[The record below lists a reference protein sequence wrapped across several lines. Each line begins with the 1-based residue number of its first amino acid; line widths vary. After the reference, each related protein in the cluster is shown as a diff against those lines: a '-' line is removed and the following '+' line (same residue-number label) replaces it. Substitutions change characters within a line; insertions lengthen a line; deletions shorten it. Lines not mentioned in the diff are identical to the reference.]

1 MTGPRILPLIAASL
15 VLAAMPGRSAAP
27 GAQAAQTFLAVTLHD
42 VVDDRAQLDADSTTT
57 SDLVAFFEYLVSNGW
72 HALTL
77 DDVDRAGR
85 GETTLPEKAI
95 LITIDD
101 AYASDYT
108 RIYPLLLAT
117 RMPAVIAAPAAWIER
132 GQGPDGEAMLTW
144 AQAREMQQSGLVEFA
159 SHSYDL
165 HGTVRGNPQAS
176 QVPAFWVRIF
186 DPARGY
192 EDDDAYRHRVGA
204 DLRQSIAVMT
214 RELGRAPRAI
224 AWPYG
229 RYTQSVVE
237 IAQALG
243 FRFALTF
250 DPEPALASRP
260 LALAR
265 FSLSSGS
272 LLPRLVE
279 RLKAGDMLP
288 RVRRF
293 VRLRPHRCGGRI
305 PQRPSGCSARRS
317 SASGSWAPRP
327 S

>member
-1 MTGPRILPLIAASL
+1 
-15 VLAAMPGRSAAP
+15 
-27 GAQAAQTFLAVTLHD
+27 
-42 VVDDRAQLDADSTTT
+42 
-57 SDLVAFFEYLVSNGW
+57 
-72 HALTL
+72 
-77 DDVDRAGR
+77 
-85 GETTLPEKAI
+85 
-95 LITIDD
+95 
-101 AYASDYT
+101 
-108 RIYPLLLAT
+108 
-117 RMPAVIAAPAAWIER
+117 MPAVFALPAAWIER
-132 GQGPDGEAMLTW
+132 GHGPDGEAVLTW

-176 QVPAFWVRIF
+176 QVPAFWARVF

-204 DLRQSIAVMT
+204 DLQQSIAVMT

-229 RYTQSVVE
+229 RYTQSAVE

-260 LALAR
+260 FALAR

-272 LLPRLVE
+272 LLPPLVGAAD
-279 RLKAGDMLP
+279 RPATCCRAFGGSYA
-288 RVRRF
+288 F
-293 VRLRPHRCGGRI
+293 GPHRCGGRI
-305 PQRPSGCSARRS
+305 PQRPSACSARPS
-317 SASGSWAPRP
+317 SASGSWAPPP